1 MINPPLTRFTL
12 DPLPYGYDAL
22 EPVIS
27 AETLQYHHEK
37 HHQGYVDQLNRLL
50 PGSGFE
56 ETSLL
61 DIVKKSNGPIYNQ
74 AAQHWNHDFYWKSME
89 SKSTAHPP
97 DGELIEAIE
106 KQFESFENF
115 KLEFEKKAATL
126 FGSGWLWLVANTKGE
141 VLLLLGENAE
151 NPIRQGL
158 TPLLVCDLW
167 EHAYYIDYRN
177 SRNAYA
183 AVFLEIINWDFAEA
197 NYAPII
203 AKINGKPGSEAPRK
217 KSA

>member
-1 MINPPLTRFTL
+1 MINPPLTPFTL
-12 DPLPYGYDAL
+12 EPLPYTYDAL

-37 HHQGYVDQLNRLL
+37 HHQGYVDQLNKLL

-56 ETSLL
+56 EANLL
-61 DIVKKSNGPIYNQ
+61 DIVKKSKGDIFNQ

-89 SKSTAHPP
+89 SKSVAHAP
-97 DGELIEAIE
+97 DGELLEAIE
-106 KQFESFENF
+106 RAFDTLDHF
-115 KLEFEKKAATL
+115 KLEFEKKASKL
-126 FGSGWLWLVANTKGE
+126 FGSGWLWLVANPKGE
-141 VLLLLGENAE
+141 LQLLLGENAE
-151 NPIRQGL
+151 NPVRQGL

-177 SRNAYA
+177 SRNAYS

-197 NYAPII
+197 NYAAVT
-203 AKINGKPGSEAPRK
+203 AKINGDLDSEAPRS